1 VRGSFTGATES
12 KRGIFE
18 EANGGT
24 VFLDEVSEMS
34 PALQVKVLRTLDEQ
48 EVRRIGS
55 NEVVKVDVRII
66 AASNRNLADCVQ
78 EGKFRQ
84 DLYYRLRVIEI
95 DIPPLRDRS
104 EDIPLLVEHF
114 LKKMGGERKTVFS
127 VSPRALSTL
136 MSYAWPGNV
145 RELENALE
153 SAVAL
158 NRTGVILPEDLPDKV
173 RAETREVKRLEDLY
187 SELPPLDEVEK
198 RYLEHVLKVTGGNK
212 VKSSA
217 ILGINRRT
225 LYRKAEKYKLL
236 V

>member
-1 VRGSFTGATES
+1 
-12 KRGIFE
+12 
-18 EANGGT
+18 
-24 VFLDEVSEMS
+24 
-34 PALQVKVLRTLDEQ
+34 
-48 EVRRIGS
+48 
-55 NEVVKVDVRII
+55 VDVRII
-66 AASNRNLADCVQ
+66 AASNRNLADCVA

-95 DIPPLRDRS
+95 DIPPLRDRP

-114 LKKMGGERKTVFS
+114 LKKNSGERGHTFS
-127 VSPRALSTL
+127 VSPRVLSCL

-158 NRTGVILPEDLPDKV
+158 NRTGVIVPEDLPDKV
-173 RAETREVKRLEDLY
+173 RSETREVKRLEDFY
-187 SELPPLDEVEK
+187 TDLPSLEEVEK
-198 RYLEHVLKVTGGNK
+198 RYLDHVLKVTGGNK
-212 VKSSA
+212 VKTSA